1 MNEQM
6 NRALYIG
13 CALLLLVLA
22 FTSFF
27 SLYRDYRDYA
37 SRVREYTDTPG
48 VATMETFS
56 GCFGD
61 MTGHEVANLLLARRR
76 TDRERI
82 LNSLYE
88 DTAGPSEFGEL
99 PELVIDGES
108 YEDFRLE
115 SIDPDGTYQ
124 ADIRFNAY
132 GRPVRIEI
140 RGR

>member
-13 CALLLLVLA
+13 CALLLLVFA

-27 SLYRDYRDYA
+27 TLYRDYQDYA
-37 SRVREYTDTPG
+37 SRVRDYTDMPG
-48 VATMETFS
+48 VAMMETFAGS
-56 GCFGD
+56 DGD

-76 TDRERI
+76 ADRERI

-115 SIDPDGTYQ
+115 TIDPDGAYR
-124 ADIRFNAY
+124 ADIRFDAH
-132 GRPVRIEI
+132 GRPVKIEI
-140 RGR
+140 RGK